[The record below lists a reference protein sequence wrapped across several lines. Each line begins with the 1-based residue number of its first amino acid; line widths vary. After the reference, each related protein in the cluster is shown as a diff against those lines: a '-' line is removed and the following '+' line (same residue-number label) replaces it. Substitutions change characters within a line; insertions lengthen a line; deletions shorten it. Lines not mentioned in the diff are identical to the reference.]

1 MRNVADEHKH
11 SLFTKYR
18 PHKWSDV
25 RGQNHI
31 ISIMKGML
39 KRGTHRYINGIIL
52 GGSAGG
58 GKTTLSRL
66 FAKAVNCQSE
76 KQKPCNKC
84 ENCLRFNANE
94 YPDYIEEDGAE
105 YNKKEDIAIL
115 KDLANQYAS
124 NPDGLRI
131 IYIDEAHAL
140 SNAAW
145 DILLKQLEEGETRTI
160 WIFATT
166 EPSKI
171 RTAIQSRCMP
181 FMVKPLGSAEIKEEL
196 ISICEKEGIEYDDHS
211 INKLAINYRGRTRD
225 SIKMLDMYYKAQGNF
240 LNVDIASIEERMSEV
255 LKLAMYNKIEESYK
269 ILESLIT
276 VEAHEY
282 SRAMSNLL
290 SATFLYP
297 SVKPVGID
305 ENLISSFK
313 EMVGKE
319 LKTLIELYVKY
330 KPTDFDD
337 MKLFLLSVSDLG
349 VQFKNTTQTNVVQGR
364 RFVDGVD
371 KHIGTVKINNKEKS
385 KKTIVNKTQRKQKKF
400 ENMGFM
406 SLSEDEIE

>member
-1 MRNVADEHKH
+1 MKTTDDRHKH

-18 PHKWSDV
+18 PNSWSDV

-39 KRGTHRYINGIIL
+39 KRGTYKYVNGIIL

-66 FAKAVNCQSE
+66 FAKAINCQSE
-76 KQKPCNKC
+76 NKPCNKC
-84 ENCLRFNANE
+84 ENCLKFNANE

-105 YNKKEDIAIL
+105 YNKKEDIAVL

-124 NPDGLRI
+124 VPDGYRI

-166 EPSKI
+166 EPTKI

-181 FMVKPLGSAEIKEEL
+181 FLVKPLGNEEIKSEL

-211 INKLAINYRGRTRD
+211 ISKLAINYRGRTRD
-225 SIKMLDMYYKAQGNF
+225 AIKILDMYYKSQGNF
-240 LNVDIASIEERMSEV
+240 VKVDLPSIEEDMAEV
-255 LKLAMYNKIEESYK
+255 LKLALFNKLEDSYK
-269 ILESLIT
+269 LLENLIT

-297 SVKPVGID
+297 TVKPKGID
-305 ENLISSFK
+305 PEVVHTFK
-313 EMVGKE
+313 EMIGKE
-319 LKTLIELYVKY
+319 LKNLIETYAKY
-330 KPTDFDD
+330 KPTNFDD
-337 MKLFLLSVSDLG
+337 MKLFLLSVTELG
-349 VQFKNTTQTNVVQGR
+349 VGFKSTSKSDTVVGR
-364 RFVDGVD
+364 RFVEGVD
-371 KHIGTVKINNKEKS
+371 NHIGSKS
-385 KKTIVNKTQRKQKKF
+385 IKKVDKAKKTVINKSQRKKKKF
-400 ENMGFM
+400 ENMGFS
-406 SLSEDEIE
+406 SLKDEVAE